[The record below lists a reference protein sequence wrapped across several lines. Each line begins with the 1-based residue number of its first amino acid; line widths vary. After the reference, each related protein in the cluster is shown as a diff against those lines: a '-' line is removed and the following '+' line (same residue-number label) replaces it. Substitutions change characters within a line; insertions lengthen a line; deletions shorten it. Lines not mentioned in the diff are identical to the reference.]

1 MDKRIAIVVLFSLTV
16 AVAAS
21 YIVYAMLVRHIG
33 PGNTVA
39 LTQAVVA
46 AHDLPMGSVIH
57 ETDLTTADIP
67 APIAGSLASKQEII
81 GRGITSGIY
90 KGEPILEARLSA
102 KGAGGGLAG
111 LIPSGLR
118 AAAVRVN
125 EVVGV
130 SGFVRPGMHVDVI
143 TSGAPP
149 DVNQRSVGTISRI
162 VLQNIEVLSAGQDL
176 DHDREGKPL
185 AVQVVNLLVTPQQA
199 ETLTL
204 ASEAKVQLI
213 LRNPLDTQIAIT
225 PGTNTAAMFS
235 GGDSH
240 PPQTLAIH
248 HSPNP
253 AVRPAAPP
261 MALALPPQTVEIVNG
276 AKRET
281 FILGNANQVFRQ
293 GAAQ

>member
-21 YIVYAMLVRHIG
+21 YIVYAMLVRNAG
-33 PGNTVA
+33 PGNAVA
-39 LTQAVVA
+39 GVQAVVA

-57 ETDLTTADIP
+57 DADLATAEIP
-67 APIAGSLASKQEII
+67 AAIPGSMVSKQEII

-149 DVNQRSVGTISRI
+149 DANQRNVGTISRI
-162 VLQNIEVLSAGQDL
+162 VLQNLQVLSAGQDL
-176 DHDREGKPL
+176 DRDREGKPV
-185 AVQVVNLLVTPQQA
+185 AVEVVNLLVTPEQA

-213 LRNPLDTQIAIT
+213 LRNPMDTQISKT

-235 GGDSH
+235 GGDVR
-240 PPQTLAIH
+240 PLQ
-248 HSPNP
+248 P
-253 AVRPAAPP
+253 AAVYRSSRPALRPAAPP
-261 MALALPPQTVEIVNG
+261 LALAPPPVTVEVVNG
-276 AKRET
+276 SKRE
-281 FILGNANQVFRQ
+281 FLIVGNTIQTSRQ